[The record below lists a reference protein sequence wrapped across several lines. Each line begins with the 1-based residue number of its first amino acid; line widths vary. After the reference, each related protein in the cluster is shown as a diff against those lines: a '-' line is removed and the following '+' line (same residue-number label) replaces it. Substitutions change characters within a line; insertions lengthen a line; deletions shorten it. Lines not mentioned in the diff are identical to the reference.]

1 MSMSMEIGAHT
12 YEWLIDKEATTTSTG
27 LKHLECKVCKKALP
41 SEVISKVSENTTTKT
56 KKKSTNAGNLTH
68 LTMWLSLFVVS
79 GMGIVAILFK
89 KIR

>member
-1 MSMSMEIGAHT
+1 MGTHT

-56 KKKSTNAGNLTH
+56 KKKSTNAGNPTH

-79 GMGIVAILFK
+79 GMSIVAILFK

>member
-1 MSMSMEIGAHT
+1 MEMGTHT
-12 YEWLIDKEATTTSTG
+12 YEWVIDKEATTTSTG

-41 SEVISKVSENTTTKT
+41 SEVISKLSENTTTKT
-56 KKKSTNAGNLTH
+56 KKSTNTGNLTH

-79 GMGIVAILFK
+79 GMSIVAILFK